1 MIKDVIV
8 SLSAAGKRDPAADY
22 AISVAATFGAHIAGV
37 AFAYEPVLPVA
48 VVGQVPGDLIDN
60 LRREADRSARAA
72 ADRFDKAAVKAGLSV
87 ETHVVGE
94 SSAHA
99 ADLFGQITR
108 RFDLS
113 VVGQP
118 ERDRDGV
125 EELIAEGALFE
136 SGRPTIVVP
145 YIQKGGLTL
154 DRVLVCWDG
163 SRAAARAIG
172 DAVPFLTRAKNV
184 HVVIVAGDRG
194 KSDELPGVDVGQHLA
209 RHGIKVEIN
218 RVAAADIDVASAIL
232 SYAADQSADFL
243 VMGGYGHSR
252 LREFVLGGVTS
263 TILQSMTL
271 PALMSH

>member
-8 SLSAAGKRDPAADY
+8 SLSAADKRDPAADY

-48 VVGQVPGDLIDN
+48 VVGHVPGDLIDN
-60 LRREADRSARAA
+60 LRREADRGARAA
-72 ADRFDKAAVKAGLSV
+72 ADRFDKAAAKAGLSV
-87 ETHVVGE
+87 ETHVIGE
-94 SSAHA
+94 SSTHA

-136 SGRPTIVVP
+136 SGRPAIVVP
-145 YIQKGGLTL
+145 YIQKGGLKL

-209 RHGIKVEIN
+209 RHGIKVEVN

-252 LREFVLGGVTS
+252 LREFVLGGVTR